1 MRKNRIK
8 KQEDKIVR
16 RLFMK
21 KKIAYFLVIILILGA
36 MAFTGCS
43 FGKSA
48 EEEPDGDTTEA
59 ETVISTL
66 KNDNITITG
75 NLQTAVNIRT
85 EKIKSDK
92 DLYSTIKNTVAKDN
106 LVYIEIYYI
115 NLYDNTDE
123 KVQQGGN
130 AEFKFKLSEAMKNAG
145 GDTYELYYYNSSEG
159 EAYPVE
165 FEIAE
170 GIIRFS
176 TENIGFFAILNVNN
190 SGVEI
195 IRPTM
200 ETETERVTE
209 APVVKPT
216 EATAVKPTE
225 APAIKPTEAP
235 TARPTEAPTEAPTE
249 KPTIILPTKEPET
262 QPTEPQTETP
272 TEEVIPTIAASG
284 NNETPSVRVFN
295 PLKGV
300 GGFST
305 MYTITVYND
314 GNYTMR
320 ILKTGCGM
328 AGANTTSGFDSE
340 LRLVSDPNIPNPI
353 SYLDIPAGGKKDV
366 TFVVLKENTLYN
378 TKTTTEFRFYYD
390 GSTYVCRTSSSSGT
404 AVNKL
409 N

>member
-1 MRKNRIK
+1 M
-8 KQEDKIVR
+8 
-16 RLFMK
+16 
-21 KKIAYFLVIILILGA
+21 
-36 MAFTGCS
+36 
-43 FGKSA
+43 
-48 EEEPDGDTTEA
+48 
-59 ETVISTL
+59 
-66 KNDNITITG
+66 
-75 NLQTAVNIRT
+75 
-85 EKIKSDK
+85 
-92 DLYSTIKNTVAKDN
+92 YSTIKNTVAKDN

-130 AEFKFKLSEAMKNAG
+130 AEFKFKLSESMKNAG

-195 IRPTM
+195 IRPTK

-216 EATAVKPTE
+216 EAPVVKPTE
-225 APAIKPTEAP
+225 APAVK
-235 TARPTEAPTEAPTE
+235 PTEAPTE

-262 QPTEPQTETP
+262 QPTEPQTEPP